1 MFKSYCS
8 MKFLGDTTLP
18 ELLEKE
24 HEYRD
29 FEKRETVKI
38 VAINGLGEMVLFGSW
53 LPGGG
58 VEPGET
64 HSDAIARELLEE
76 TGIRGEIM
84 AELGYATHYRTKL
97 KKQYYIYGY
106 VIRVVSTE
114 TPTTKQEDEL
124 ELPITWHEPHEA
136 LQIMRLANSKH
147 DTSQYTTEQAQ
158 RLSNGI
164 AYVKI
169 LEEYINMMK
178 EK

>member
-1 MFKSYCS
+1 
-8 MKFLGDTTLP
+8 
-18 ELLEKE
+18 
-24 HEYRD
+24 
-29 FEKRETVKI
+29 
-38 VAINGLGEMVLFGSW
+38 MVLFGSW

-76 TGIRGEIM
+76 TGVIGEVI
-84 AELGYATHYRTKL
+84 AELGYVTYYRTEI
-97 KKQYYIYGY
+97 KKQYIIYGY
-106 VIRVVSTE
+106 AVKVRSIQ
-114 TPTTKQEDEL
+114 TPITTQESEL
-124 ELPITWHEPHEA
+124 EMFIMWHKPREA

-147 DTSQYTTEQAQ
+147 DTLQYTREHAQ

-169 LEEYINMMK
+169 LEEYMNNIMK